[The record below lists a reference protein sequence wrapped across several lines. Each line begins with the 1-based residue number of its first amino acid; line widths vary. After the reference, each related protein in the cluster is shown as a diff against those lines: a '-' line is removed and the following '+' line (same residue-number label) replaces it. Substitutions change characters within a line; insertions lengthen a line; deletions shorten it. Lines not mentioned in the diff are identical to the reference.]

1 MIAWGRA
8 GLQPI
13 RSAVMLLLAASAV
26 GGCASFSG
34 MPEPVIS
41 VREAVQIPARFRP
54 EEALARYHSNN
65 PARRDGM
72 SPQQWRNAVVLVR
85 MGAADARYHEFRMN
99 LSREVRGA
107 NFGIESTILGLSGL
121 GTVSG
126 ESTAN
131 ALAAVVAA
139 LTGARAALNREV
151 YFERTLPALIAGME
165 VSRLEVATRI
175 LVGLGKS
182 ENDYPLEVAL
192 LDALAYERA
201 ASLDQA
207 IQIVTAEATREAA
220 EARQIYTSVSQQLG
234 IIPETR
240 FPTMNLIRDNLDALA
255 LRATSGDAAAK
266 TAIDSLMTELSLA
279 RTANHL
285 NDTVNARLKIG
296 AMDEVQL
303 GAFVAAMRARGVELG
318 RPVS

>member
-1 MIAWGRA
+1 MT
-8 GLQPI
+8 
-13 RSAVMLLLAASAV
+13 
-26 GGCASFSG
+26 
-34 MPEPVIS
+34 
-41 VREAVQIPARFRP
+41 
-54 EEALARYHSNN
+54 
-65 PARRDGM
+65 
-72 SPQQWRNAVVLVR
+72 PQQWRNAVVLVR

-107 NFGIESTILGLSGL
+107 NFGLESVVLGLSGL

-126 ESTAN
+126 EGTAN
-131 ALAAVVAA
+131 ALAAAVAA

-165 VSRLEVATRI
+165 VSRLEIATRI
-175 LVGLGKS
+175 IVGLGKP

-234 IIPETR
+234 LIPEVLI
-240 FPTMNLIRDNLDALA
+240 PTMELIRDNLNALA
-255 LRATSGDAAAK
+255 LRATAGDAAAV
-266 TAIDSLMTELSLA
+266 TAIDGLMTELSLS

-285 NDTVNARLKIG
+285 NDTVSARMKIG
-296 AMDEVQL
+296 AMDAAQL
-303 GAFVAAMRARGVELG
+303 GAFVAAMRVRGVELG
-318 RPVS
+318 QPVS